1 MTRRIQCKYCG
12 KKFIA
17 KSSEKIRK
25 YCSRHCFLDDRYG
38 KTRPAKQKKEAV
50 FVPMLWQDIPA
61 SFSSEQFKRE
71 LRFESA
77 AVLLATLRPFLI
89 VSETADLRLH
99 YEQKLR
105 PVIGHLLTCY

>member
-1 MTRRIQCKYCG
+1 MPKPGEKSR
-12 KKFIA
+12 KF
-17 KSSEKIRK
+17 
-25 YCSRHCFLDDRYG
+25 CSRSCFLDDRYG
-38 KTRPAKQKKEAV
+38 RTRPANQAQGWLNE
-50 FVPMLWQDIPA
+50 PTRWPDNPP